1 MPFPRATPPR
11 PTQSGFTLLE
21 LLVVI
26 AIAAVLT
33 GVAVPSF
40 RAALQS
46 AEARTAA
53 TDFYSALNRARSEA
67 IARNTTVSVCARD
80 ATELETPTC
89 AEAGT
94 AAWEDGWVV
103 YVDSAPGTALQVGEP
118 LGNGFTLGS
127 IASPLSFLA
136 DGRAPAAVAF
146 DLCHGERRS
155 VGRRVAVSRS
165 GRVALEPRP
174 C

>member
-1 MPFPRATPPR
+1 MPSVPAAAR
-11 PTQSGFTLLE
+11 PLNHAGFTLLE

-33 GVAVPSF
+33 GVAIPSF
-40 RAALQS
+40 RAAMQS

-67 IARNTTVSVCARD
+67 IARNTTVSVCARN
-80 ATELETPTC
+80 AAALETPDC

-94 AAWEDGWVV
+94 AAWEDGWLV
-103 YVDSAPGTALQVGEP
+103 YADNAPEITLQVGEP
-118 LGNGFTLGS
+118 LTNGFTLGS
-127 IASPLSFLA
+127 IASPVSFLA
-136 DGRAPAAVAF
+136 DGRAPAAIDF

-155 VGRRVAVSRS
+155 VGRRISVSRS
-165 GRVALEPRP
+165 GRVALAQRE